1 MKGNLSSNLGVA
13 TYKNIYLGCGG
24 LLLHPHSSPFLFLIF
39 HTFRIFFIQHLDN
52 LGKVF
57 TFFAFFFFTSPSINF
72 AFFRQ
77 SVVLVLHPHSLPFS
91 LSHFPLKNPHFSSF
105 SLIIIFSIFCV
116 QGVVLHFLF
125 HFTFHK
131 IRIICILISSLSS
144 STFWAMCNLFN
155 FQFGFLSARLLPISN
170 VSQLATVVIYFSWK
184 A

>member
-1 MKGNLSSNLGVA
+1 MVICLASLDSPNESKQIIKQTEKLSRRPMKGNLSSNLGVA

-57 TFFAFFFFTSPSINF
+57 TFFAFFFTSPSINF

-91 LSHFPLKNPHFSSF
+91 LSHFTLFSF
-105 SLIIIFSIFCV
+105 FLFNIFSIFW
-116 QGVVLHFLF
+116 VVLSYFSMDGIPHYFLF
-125 HFTFHK
+125 T
-131 IRIICILISSLSS
+131 SS
-144 STFWAMCNLFN
+144 SIN
-155 FQFGFLSARLLPISN
+155 FASFAFYFIISFFYFLVKVLS
-170 VSQLATVVIYFSWK
+170 
-184 A
+184 

>member
-1 MKGNLSSNLGVA
+1 MLSYFSI
-13 TYKNIYLGCGG
+13 NIISFHVIINKFCIICILFHH
-24 LLLHPHSSPFLFLIF
+24 LLLLFS
-39 HTFRIFFIQHLDN
+39 
-52 LGKVF
+52 G
-57 TFFAFFFFTSPSINF
+57 
-72 AFFRQ
+72 Q
-77 SVVLVLHPHSLPFS
+77 SVVLILHPHSLPFS
-91 LSHFPLKNPHFSSF
+91 LSHFPLKNPHFSPF

>member
-1 MKGNLSSNLGVA
+1 MVICLASLDSPNESKQIIKQTEKLSWRPMKGNLSSNLGVA

-39 HTFRIFFIQHLDN
+39 QTFRIFFIQHLDN

-91 LSHFPLKNPHFSSF
+91 LSHFTLFSFLFYSTSSRYCGWCCPTSPWMEF
-105 SLIIIFSIFCV
+105 HIIF
-116 QGVVLHFLF
+116 
-125 HFTFHK
+125 
-131 IRIICILISSLSS
+131 
-144 STFWAMCNLFN
+144 
-155 FQFGFLSARLLPISN
+155 
-170 VSQLATVVIYFSWK
+170 FSRHHQ
-184 A
+184 